1 MPVLEKKEQAL
12 KKMGERGRRTG
23 HTGRLSHAKFGRRA
37 SLQTDGGLRSFLLRL
52 LQMFQNFTYGT
63 KPDAPQN
70 CDEKKLGSSRF
81 FIEPNPSLALPI
93 NLLVPDLPNLVPKC

>member
-1 MPVLEKKEQAL
+1 
-12 KKMGERGRRTG
+12 
-23 HTGRLSHAKFGRRA
+23 
-37 SLQTDGGLRSFLLRL
+37 
-52 LQMFQNFTYGT
+52 MFQNFTYGT